1 MADAIDMGYANLCP
15 KANNFHSALPPF
27 IDALV
32 FAIDTLWLWEEKEV
46 S

>member
-1 MADAIDMGYANLCP
+1 MQI
-15 KANNFHSALPPF
+15 SAQKQIISIQPYPLF